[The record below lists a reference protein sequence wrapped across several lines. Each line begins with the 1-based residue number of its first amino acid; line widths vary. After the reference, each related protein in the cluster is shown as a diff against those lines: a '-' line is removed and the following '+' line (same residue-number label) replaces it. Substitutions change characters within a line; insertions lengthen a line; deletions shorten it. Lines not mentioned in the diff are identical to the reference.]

1 MMSSSGTSSKPSSVS
16 MPFRYLMGF
25 PLGAWIMRKA
35 MVPSVE
41 IAGNIL
47 TGTRTRDRRSQPCHD
62 KVEQELAKPTKQLDE
77 SKPSL
82 KLALAFVAAALM
94 STPALALKGP
104 ARWLRSFW
112 HW

>member
-47 TGTRTRDRRSQPCHD
+47 TGTRTRDRRRLPDQTGKGAMESYSRTLLTLSNLGQQIPAASEQ
-62 KVEQELAKPTKQLDE
+62 KVDRPRYNAQ
-77 SKPSL
+77 
-82 KLALAFVAAALM
+82 
-94 STPALALKGP
+94 
-104 ARWLRSFW
+104 
-112 HW
+112 